1 MFKITTTESY
11 LLKLVWT
18 VFILF
23 TFAFGFHN
31 ISLAITNYYKFDKIT
46 NIERVTPSNFT
57 FPAITICNYNKY
69 IKDLYANGSLINS
82 TTLSVSTEKNSIIR
96 NLINLEFTRF
106 YFEPDNSVN
115 VTSHLE
121 YFKIPDNLD
130 CLRFNG
136 VTNKSFKLFSSK
148 DTQDLF
154 QIGLFN
160 SYNESLKRDQYFN
173 VRILNKWRVF
183 IANNHL
189 KSFDKLEPFTLDYGN
204 RYDFDIAKEST
215 EIKLPEPY
223 NQCKE
228 SLLVEYYHQSNCL
241 DTCLYKEIRNKYN
254 CSFLL
259 SLYSFDG
266 YKQCDNLIT
275 NYRKE
280 FSSVCYRGCP
290 LESCQSE
297 KYNSIL
303 RVNDKYVN
311 TYFKFSFIDYST
323 LNITQIPKTDLFT
336 FINNIGGGLGLFMGI
351 AFPTLIEFLQFITE
365 IIFIIFNY

>member
-1 MFKITTTESY
+1 M
-11 LLKLVWT
+11 
-18 VFILF
+18 
-23 TFAFGFHN
+23 
-31 ISLAITNYYKFDKIT
+31 
-46 NIERVTPSNFT
+46 
-57 FPAITICNYNKY
+57 
-69 IKDLYANGSLINS
+69 
-82 TTLSVSTEKNSIIR
+82 
-96 NLINLEFTRF
+96 
-106 YFEPDNSVN
+106 
-115 VTSHLE
+115 
-121 YFKIPDNLD
+121 
-130 CLRFNG
+130 RFNG

-173 VRILNKWRVF
+173 VRILNIWRVF
-183 IANNHL
+183 IANIHL
-189 KSFDKLEPFTLDYGN
+189 KSFDNLEPFTLDYGN
-204 RYDFDIAKEST
+204 RYDFDIARESI

-228 SLLVEYYHQSNCL
+228 FLSAEPYQQSNCL

-266 YKQCDNLIT
+266 FRRCNNSTSFYK
-275 NYRKE
+275 RE
-280 FSSVCYRGCP
+280 FSKFCLNQCP
-290 LESCQSE
+290 LESCHSE
-297 KYNSIL
+297 KFTSL
-303 RVNDKYVN
+303 LKVNNKPVN